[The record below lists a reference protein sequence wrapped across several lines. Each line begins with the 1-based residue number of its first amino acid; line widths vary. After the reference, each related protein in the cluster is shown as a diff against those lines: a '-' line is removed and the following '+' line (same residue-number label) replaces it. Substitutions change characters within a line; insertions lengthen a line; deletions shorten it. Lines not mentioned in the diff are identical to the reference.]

1 MKRTL
6 SCDLPHHKGEKVRLR
21 GWLNNVRAL
30 GKLNF
35 LILRDRS
42 GLVQVVIEDKSEFR
56 KVSSL
61 QPGTVLTVAGEVA
74 PAESTA
80 LGVEVVKPVI
90 DVESPVTDVLPLEYY
105 KPEMNA
111 DMDTILDHRP
121 LTLRNARINAVFR
134 IQAEIAHSYRLFMHD
149 TIGAFEYFGPNLIGA
164 SSEGGA
170 EVFMVDY
177 FGYPATLA
185 QSSQLYKQVM
195 VGVNERVFA
204 IMPFFRA
211 ENSHTAR
218 HLTEG
223 KHLEFEMGFFDHWH
237 EVLDVLEG
245 FIKFMVSHLQR
256 HCARELEIL
265 GGYIIKAPPDVAFP
279 RVSFDEAQEIFFAR
293 TGMDERAE
301 PDLSPAAERELCAYA
316 LEKAGT
322 DCIFILDW
330 KTEKRPFYAYP
341 DDKNPEISS
350 TFDLLCGGSE
360 ITSGGQRRHTYG
372 SMVEGIL
379 SKGMDPAHFGDY
391 LSIFQYGMPPHGGF
405 GIGLERL
412 TMTVLNLKNIREA
425 SLFPSDPRRIAGN
438 RLRAHIFFGEQGIR
452 NEIIRLLRKNDIE
465 FRHLVHEATPT
476 SLDSARVRGTKLEEG
491 VKSIVLRGKN
501 SKKNYHFNIPAHLKL
516 DMKAVAEA
524 AGEKCE
530 FEDPENI
537 TKRFGLVPGGVPPF
551 GNLMGL
557 PTFFDERLEENEH
570 SAFNCGLQTESIVM
584 KIRDLVSL
592 VQPVKGLFGK

>member
-1 MKRTL
+1 MKRIL
-6 SCDLPHHKGEKVRLR
+6 SCDLPLHKGERVRLR
-21 GWLNNVRAL
+21 GWLNTIRAL
-30 GKLNF
+30 GKINF
-35 LILRDRS
+35 LILRDRG
-42 GLVQVVIEDKSEFR
+42 GLVQVVIEDKSEF
-56 KVSSL
+56 KKISSL
-61 QPGTVLTVAGEVA
+61 QPGTVLTVTGDVA
-74 PAESTA
+74 PSEFTA
-80 LGVEVVKPVI
+80 LGIEVVMPFI
-90 DVESPVTDVLPLEYY
+90 EIESPVTDVLPLEYC
-105 KPEMNA
+105 KPELNA
-111 DMDTILDHRP
+111 DMDTILDHRS
-121 LTLRNARINAVFR
+121 LTLRNARIQAVFR
-134 IQAEIAHSYRLFMHD
+134 IQGEIAHSYRLYMHD

-195 VGVNERVFA
+195 VGVNERVYA

-223 KHLEFEMGFFDHWH
+223 KQLEFEMGFFDHWH

-245 FIKFMVSHLQR
+245 FIKSMVSHLQQ
-256 HCARELEIL
+256 HCAHELGL
-265 GGYIIKAPPDVAFP
+265 
-279 RVSFDEAQEIFFAR
+279 
-293 TGMDERAE
+293 
-301 PDLSPAAERELCAYA
+301 LSPAEERELCAYA

-330 KTEKRPFYAYP
+330 KTAKRPFYAYP
-341 DDKNPEISS
+341 DDTNPDISC

-360 ITSGGQRRHTYG
+360 ITSGGQRRHTYS

-379 SKGMDPAHFGDY
+379 SKGMDPAHFVDY
-391 LSIFQYGMPPHGGF
+391 LSIFKYGMPPHGGY

-412 TMTVLNLKNIREA
+412 TMTVLNLKNIRDA

-438 RLRAHIFFGEQGIR
+438 RLRAKIFFGEQSIR
-452 NEIIRLLRKNDIE
+452 NEIIRLLKKNNME
-465 FRHLVHEATPT
+465 FRNPVHDATPT
-476 SLDSARVRGTKLEEG
+476 SEDSARVRGTKLEEG
-491 VKSIVLRGKN
+491 IKSIVLRGKS
-501 SKKNYHFNIPAHLKL
+501 SKKNYHFNIPAHMKL

-530 FEDPENI
+530 FEEPENI
-537 TKRFGLVPGGVPPF
+537 KKRFGLIPGGVPPF
-551 GNLMGL
+551 GNLMDI
-557 PTFFDERLEENEH
+557 PTFFDERIGENEH
-570 SAFNCGLQTESIVM
+570 SAFNCGLQTESVVM
-584 KIRDLVSL
+584 KSRDLVSL